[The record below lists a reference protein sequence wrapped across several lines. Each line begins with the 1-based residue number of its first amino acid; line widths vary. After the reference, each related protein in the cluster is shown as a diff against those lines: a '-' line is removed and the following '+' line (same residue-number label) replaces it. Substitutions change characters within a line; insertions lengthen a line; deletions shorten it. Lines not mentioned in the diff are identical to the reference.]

1 MTRSSRLGGTAGG
14 DGRAR
19 TVGGGLGGVVM
30 TAAEEFCVVVAVVVG
45 VLCAGVCAGAVRV
58 DALALREDLVA
69 RGQTLRVEKQ
79 WTAAW
84 RVGEHTPHPACE
96 GGSKS
101 QMICQP
107 HKASCRNLPSDQPC
121 IFARVSHIQI
131 NK

>member
-1 MTRSSRLGGTAGG
+1 
-14 DGRAR
+14 
-19 TVGGGLGGVVM
+19 M

-84 RVGEHTPHPACE
+84 RVGEHTPHECE

-101 QMICQP
+101 QLIRQP
-107 HKASCRNLPSDQPC
+107 QKASCRNLPKLDP
-121 IFARVSHIQI
+121 RHH
-131 NK
+131 